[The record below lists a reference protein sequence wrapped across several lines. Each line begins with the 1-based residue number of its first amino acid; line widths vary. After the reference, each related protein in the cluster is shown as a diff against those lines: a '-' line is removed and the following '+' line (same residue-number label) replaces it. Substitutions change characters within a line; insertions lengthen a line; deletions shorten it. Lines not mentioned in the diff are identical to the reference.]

1 MLDELDADNVATLQ
15 ESIQAMDYPAGSSDG
30 WRKKSCM
37 SGAGLMNFTV
47 MGNSGAWLPPQMAY
61 AQPLRFAD
69 PCLLK
74 LLYVAPLQAVH
85 LAHVETVS
93 GLHAG
98 ALLFDVI
105 NCSDMRKDKNR
116 LIY

>member
-1 MLDELDADNVATLQ
+1 
-15 ESIQAMDYPAGSSDG
+15 
-30 WRKKSCM
+30 
-37 SGAGLMNFTV
+37 MNFTV

-69 PCLLK
+69 PCLVK

-98 ALLFDVI
+98 ALLFGVI
-105 NCSDMRKDKNR
+105 NCSDMHKKRTE
-116 LIY
+116 LHH